1 MTYSKIIPVI
11 LCGGTGTRLWPLSRA
26 SYPKQY
32 LKINPINSTS
42 FFQDTV
48 KRIRNIDQIEKPIV
62 ICSEDHRFIV
72 AEQLREIGINSA
84 DILLEPV
91 GRNTAP
97 AITIACLKALEKNK
111 DPLVLILPADHFIK
125 DVDIFERV
133 LIEAKN
139 FAKKGKIVTF
149 GITPDKAETGYG
161 YIESKY
167 DLDSDLLN
175 GEEILRFIEKP
186 EKSTA
191 EKFIKRK
198 NFFWNSGI
206 FLFKAKI
213 MLKEIQFNSKE
224 IYVLCKKALF
234 KSNQDLDFQRIDFDY
249 FSKCKNISI
258 DKEVLE
264 KMNLGVIL
272 PLKARWNDIGSW
284 QSMWEVGEKDNM
296 GNVIEGSVLVK
307 DVKNSYLRSDE
318 RLIVGIGIEN
328 IVVVEARDALLVSE
342 KDQTQKVKK
351 IVKHL
356 ESTNRNEANKHKTI
370 YRPWGNYT
378 SIAEGKNWQVKEI
391 IVKERQSLS
400 LQKHNYRTEH
410 WVVVNGIALVEIDN
424 ERITLEKNQ
433 SIYIPLGSKH
443 RLSNKGKDDLILIE
457 VQSGSYL
464 GEDDIIRFEDNYG
477 RI

>member
-62 ICSEDHRFIV
+62 ICSEEHRFIV

-111 DPLVLILPADHFIK
+111 DPLVLILPADHIIK

-264 KMNLGVIL
+264 KTNLGVIL

-318 RLIVGIGIEN
+318 RLIVAIGIEN
-328 IVVVEARDALLVSE
+328 IVVVETRDALLVSE